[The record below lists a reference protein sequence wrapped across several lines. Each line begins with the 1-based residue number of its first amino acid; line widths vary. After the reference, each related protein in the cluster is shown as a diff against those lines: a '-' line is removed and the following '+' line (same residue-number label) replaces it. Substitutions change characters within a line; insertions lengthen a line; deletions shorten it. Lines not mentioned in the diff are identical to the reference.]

1 VRVVAK
7 EAGGGERASP
17 VQATPNPRLAA
28 LLRQAAAGNLA
39 CPYCQDA
46 LRAQMLGVDRV
57 QFRCPTCGFVEAPD
71 RLEDGR
77 R

>member
-1 VRVVAK
+1 MAEEARVEERTHPVR
-7 EAGGGERASP
+7 P
-17 VQATPNPRLAA
+17 TPTPRLAA
-28 LLRQAAAGNLA
+28 LLRQTAAGHLA

-46 LRAQMLGVDRV
+46 LQARVLDAERV

-71 RLEDGR
+71 RLEEGR